1 MSVAKFSIVLL
12 IAVLIAGCSSTQSR
26 HMVPAQTYPTF
37 IMSLY
42 DDAKPQRSTPPTAPM
57 RVAVAQVG
65 ELVPPQAMLNQ
76 LRQNKAMF
84 QRVEGIPAVFDDY
97 SQSGALPTTPKQ
109 ITRDRVARLQRMTQD
124 LGLDYLFIYGDT
136 VSNYT
141 RENPLQILDLTI
153 VGAFVI
159 PSRQVRAS
167 GKAAGALIDAR
178 TGSVL
183 FIASADT
190 EQAKMATNSNQEGES
205 VKVVQNARESLTL
218 RLADQLIART
228 QEVAVTSPMPLG
240 N

>member
-1 MSVAKFSIVLL
+1 MFTSRISIVLL
-12 IAVLIAGCSSTQSR
+12 LSTLAAGCSSGQSR

-42 DDAKPQRSTPPTAPM
+42 DDPKPQRSTPPTAPM
-57 RVAVAQVG
+57 RIAVAHVG
-65 ELVPPQAMLNQ
+65 ELVPPQAMLDH
-76 LRQNKAMF
+76 LRQNKLMF

-97 SQSGALPTTPKQ
+97 SQTGPLPSTPRQ
-109 ITRDRVARLQRMTQD
+109 ITRERVTRLQRMTQD

-141 RENPLQILDLTI
+141 RENPLQLLDLTI

-159 PSRQVRAS
+159 PSREVRAT
-167 GKAAGALIDAR
+167 GKAAGALVDVR

-190 EQAKMATNSNQEGES
+190 EQKKLATNSNEDGET
-205 VKVVQNARESLTL
+205 VKVIQNARESLTV
-218 RLADQLIART
+218 RLADQLVART
-228 QEVAVTSPMPLG
+228 QEVALTKAE
-240 N
+240 

>member
-1 MSVAKFSIVLL
+1 MFASRFSTVLL
-12 IAVLIAGCSSTQSR
+12 ILAAGCSSGQSR
-26 HMVPAQTYPTF
+26 QMAPTQTYPTF

-42 DDAKPQRSTPPTAPM
+42 DDAKPQPSTPPTAPM

-65 ELVPPQAMLNQ
+65 ELVPPQAMLDH

-97 SQSGALPTTPKQ
+97 SQSGAVPTTPRQ
-109 ITRDRVARLQRMTQD
+109 ITRERVARLQRMTQD

-159 PSRQVRAS
+159 PSRQVRAT
-167 GKAAGALIDAR
+167 GKAAGALVDAR

-183 FIASADT
+183 LIASADT
-190 EQAKMATNSNQEGES
+190 EQTKMATNSNQDGETL
-205 VKVVQNARESLTL
+205 KVVQNARESLTL

-228 QEVAVTSPMPLG
+228 QEVALIKAMPLG

>member
-1 MSVAKFSIVLL
+1 
-12 IAVLIAGCSSTQSR
+12 
-26 HMVPAQTYPTF
+26 MVPAQTYPTF

-42 DDAKPQRSTPPTAPM
+42 DDVKPQRSTPPTAPM

-65 ELVPPQAMLNQ
+65 ELVPPQAMLNH

-159 PSRQVRAS
+159 PSRQVRAN

-190 EQAKMATNSNQEGES
+190 EQTKMATNSNEDGET
-205 VKVVQNARESLTL
+205 VKVIQNARESLTL
-218 RLADQLIART
+218 RLADQLVART
-228 QEVAVTSPMPLG
+228 QEVVVTSPMPLG

>member
-1 MSVAKFSIVLL
+1 MFKVSTVFSLSILL
-12 IAVLIAGCSSTQSR
+12 AGCSGGQSR
-26 HMVPAQTYPTF
+26 QMVPAQTYPTF

-42 DDAKPQRSTPPTAPM
+42 DDAKPHPSTPPTAPM

-65 ELVPPQAMLNQ
+65 ELVPPQAMLVH
-76 LRQNKAMF
+76 LRQNKALF

-97 SQSGALPTTPKQ
+97 SQVGALPTTPKQ

-141 RENPLQILDLTI
+141 RENPLQLLDLTI

-159 PSRQVRAS
+159 PSREVRAT
-167 GKAAGALIDAR
+167 GKAAGALIDAK
-178 TGSVL
+178 TGSVV

-190 EQAKMATNSNQEGES
+190 EQTKMATGINQEGES
-205 VKVVQNARESLTL
+205 VKAVQNARESLTV

-228 QEVAVTSPMPLG
+228 QEVAVTTPMPLG

>member
-1 MSVAKFSIVLL
+1 MRFSIALTLCALL
-12 IAVLIAGCSSTQSR
+12 AGCTPSQSR
-26 HMVPAQTYPTF
+26 QMVPAQNYPTF

-42 DDAKPQRSTPPTAPM
+42 DDTKPQHAIAPTAPL

-65 ELVPPQAMLNQ
+65 ELVPPQAMLDH
-76 LRQNKAMF
+76 LRRNKAMF

-124 LGLDYLFIYGDT
+124 LGLDYLFLYGDT

-159 PSRQVRAS
+159 PSREVRAN
-167 GKAAGALIDAR
+167 GKAAGALIDAK

-205 VKVVQNARESLTL
+205 LKVVQNARESLTL

-228 QEVAVTSPMPLG
+228 QEVALTKEMPMG

>member
-1 MSVAKFSIVLL
+1 MRFSL
-12 IAVLIAGCSSTQSR
+12 ILSLFALIAGCTSGHSR
-26 HMVPAQTYPTF
+26 QMVPAQTYPTF

-42 DDAKPQRSTPPTAPM
+42 DDAKPRPSTPPSAPM

-65 ELVPPQAMLNQ
+65 ELVPPQAMLDH
-76 LRQNKAMF
+76 LRKNKAMF

-97 SQSGALPTTPKQ
+97 SQSGALPTTPRQ

-136 VSNYT
+136 VSSYT
-141 RENPLQILDLTI
+141 RENPLQLLDLTI

-159 PSRQVRAS
+159 PSREVRAN
-167 GKAAGALIDAR
+167 GKAAGALVDAK

-190 EQAKMATNSNQEGES
+190 EQAKMATNSNQEGETT
-205 VKVVQNARESLTL
+205 KVVQNARESLTL
-218 RLADQLIART
+218 RLADQLIVRT

>member
-1 MSVAKFSIVLL
+1 MLAPKFSIVLL
-12 IAVLIAGCSSTQSR
+12 MVSVAGCTSSHSP

-42 DDAKPQRSTPPTAPM
+42 DDAKPHPSTPPTAPM

-65 ELVPPQAMLNQ
+65 ELVPPQAMLAH
-76 LRQNKAMF
+76 LRANKSMF
-84 QRVEGIPAVFDDY
+84 QRVEGIPAVFDDFT
-97 SQSGALPTTPKQ
+97 QSGGLPTTPKQ

-141 RENPLQILDLTI
+141 RENPLQLLDLTI
-153 VGAFVI
+153 VGAFIV
-159 PSRQVRAS
+159 PSRQVRAT

-178 TGSVL
+178 TGSIL

-190 EQAKMATNSNQEGES
+190 EQSKMATNSNEEGETL
-205 VKVVQNARESLTL
+205 KVVQNARESLTL

-228 QEVAVTSPMPLG
+228 QEVAL
-240 N
+240 

>member
-1 MSVAKFSIVLL
+1 MRVLL
-12 IAVLIAGCSSTQSR
+12 ILSICALMTGCSGGHYRQQ
-26 HMVPAQTYPTF
+26 VPAQNYPTF

-42 DDAKPQRSTPPTAPM
+42 DDAKPQRSTPPTMPM

-65 ELVPPQAMLNQ
+65 ELVPPQAMLDH

-97 SQSGALPTTPKQ
+97 SQAGALPTTPKQ

-136 VSNYT
+136 VSDYT
-141 RENPLQILDLTI
+141 RENPLQLLDLTI
-153 VGAFVI
+153 VGAFVV
-159 PSRQVRAS
+159 PSREVRAF

-190 EQAKMATNSNQEGES
+190 EQTKMATCSNQEGES
-205 VKVVQNARESLTL
+205 LKAVQNARESLNL

-228 QEVAVTSPMPLG
+228 QEVSLTREMPLG

>member
-1 MSVAKFSIVLL
+1 MSASKFLIVLFT
-12 IAVLIAGCSSTQSR
+12 AVLTAGCTFGGSQNER
-26 HMVPAQTYPTF
+26 PAQTYPTF

-42 DDAKPQRSTPPTAPM
+42 DDTKPRPSTPPTAPM
-57 RVAVAQVG
+57 RVAIAQVG
-65 ELVPPQAMLNQ
+65 ELVPPQAMLDH
-76 LRQNKAMF
+76 LRQNKSMF
-84 QRVEGIPAVFDDY
+84 QRVEGIPAVFDDF

-159 PSRQVRAS
+159 PSREVRAT

-190 EQAKMATNSNQEGES
+190 EQTKMATGTNQEGETA
-205 VKVVQNARESLTL
+205 KVVQNARESLTL
-218 RLADQLIART
+218 RLADQLVART
-228 QEVAVTSPMPLG
+228 QEVSLTGPMPLG

>member
-1 MSVAKFSIVLL
+1 MRFSL
-12 IAVLIAGCSSTQSR
+12 ILPLCALITGCTGGHYHQQ
-26 HMVPAQTYPTF
+26 VPAQTYPTF

-42 DDAKPQRSTPPTAPM
+42 DDARPRPATPPTAPM

-65 ELVPPQAMLNQ
+65 ELVPPQAMLDH

-141 RENPLQILDLTI
+141 RENPLQLLDLTI

-159 PSRQVRAS
+159 PSRQVRAT
-167 GKAAGALIDAR
+167 GKAAGALIDAK
-178 TGSVL
+178 TGSVI

-190 EQAKMATNSNQEGES
+190 EQSKMATNSNQEGETT
-205 VKVVQNARESLTL
+205 KVVQNARESLTL
-218 RLADQLIART
+218 RLADQLISRT
-228 QEVAVTSPMPLG
+228 QEVALTKGMPLG